1 MSVSSKISTVIPPI
15 WEPSAQHRT
24 SEGLV
29 TQSRQG
35 FLFSV
40 RNLLYRHKESSWP
53 VEPLPSGSSAGP
65 RALPVLGEGLGPER
79 VNRKDDGAHAPVGG
93 GWAGRQTALLTLF
106 LPLALLILAGV
117 ALQLGLLQGPVE
129 LLRPLLFLEANLL
142 LPSLPLLF
150 LFPLRYHG
158 DRTTSGHK
166 REVPPWP
173 WGRAVLSRGAVG
185 QCWLRCGL

>member
-1 MSVSSKISTVIPPI
+1 M
-15 WEPSAQHRT
+15 
-24 SEGLV
+24 
-29 TQSRQG
+29 
-35 FLFSV
+35 
-40 RNLLYRHKESSWP
+40 
-53 VEPLPSGSSAGP
+53 EPLPSGFSAGP
-65 RALPVLGEGLGPER
+65 GALLVLGEGLGPER
-79 VNRKDDGAHAPVGG
+79 VNRKDDGHAHVGG

-106 LPLALLILAGV
+106 FPLALLVLAGV

-129 LLRPLLFLEANLL
+129 LLGPLLFLEANLL
-142 LPSLPLLF
+142 LSSLPLLV

-173 WGRAVLSRGAVG
+173 WVRDVLSRGAVG